1 MVCVCFKFVSLAHV
15 KDTLAS
21 YLLLGVLFFIPPTG
35 KFSQA
40 LDSLVQQRARPSNT
54 LLIDETHFQ
63 ENPNL
68 VKMLDLQF
76 ATHKM
81 DLLIRQNRLTEVVVE
96 GKKVMEKFPDQWNV
110 HNVIVD
116 GLLRSGSVFSGA
128 EVAASTDAK
137 QLVFPQQDLSAL
149 LQDLYPVSDASTE
162 IRANNNVII
171 TPAVLTAVHQHVAY
185 LHTLQAD
192 QPKLRGPYLAELHL
206 LTQYT
211 HYLQSTPE
219 RASLSNLWPAAPNS
233 SASEIS
239 ELSTGLDTS
248 NVLHSL
254 VLQCVSLIAAYVR
267 RFSTKQ
273 CCFSDV
279 KPYICATLTLETA
292 ILPVASGTSAT
303 AVLFNNLRQWGITGR
318 AEKLTI
324 LQDAMDTATALATT
338 KTVGATSTP
347 VLAGGENS
355 AVSAPAAPPA
365 APVVV
370 PEEAE
375 EEGEQDETEETAA
388 TAGATGAA
396 AGGEGAAA
404 AAKKKV

>member
-1 MVCVCFKFVSLAHV
+1 M
-15 KDTLAS
+15 
-21 YLLLGVLFFIPPTG
+21 
-35 KFSQA
+35 
-40 LDSLVQQRARPSNT
+40 QQRSRPSNT

-76 ATHKM
+76 AIHKM

-96 GKKVMEKFPDQWNV
+96 GKKVLEKFPDQWNV
-110 HNVIVD
+110 HKVIMD
-116 GLLRSGSVFSGA
+116 GILRSGSVFGSA

-137 QLVFPQQDLSAL
+137 QLVFPQQNLSAL
-149 LQDLYPVSDASTE
+149 LQDLYPAGDATTE
-162 IRANNNVII
+162 SRANNHLII
-171 TPAVLTAVHQHVAY
+171 TPAVVTAVHQHVAY
-185 LHTLQAD
+185 LHTQQAA

-211 HYLQSTPE
+211 QFLLSTPE
-219 RASLSNLWPAAPNS
+219 RASFSNLWPAA
-233 SASEIS
+233 SA
-239 ELSTGLDTS
+239 GLDLPDLSIGLNAS

-254 VLQCVSLIAAYVR
+254 VLQCVTLIAAYVR

-279 KPYICATLTLETA
+279 KPYICAALTLETA
-292 ILPVASGTSAT
+292 ILPASAGTSAT
-303 AVLFNNLRQWGITGR
+303 AVLFSNLRQWGIAGR

-324 LQDAMDTATALATT
+324 LQDAMDTATALATA
-338 KTVGATSTP
+338 KAVGATTAS
-347 VLAGGENS
+347 VGVENS
-355 AVSAPAAPPA
+355 AVTAPTAPPA

-370 PEEAE
+370 PEEVE
-375 EEGEQDETEETAA
+375 EEGEQDEAEVTAA

-396 AGGEGAAA
+396 AGGEGTAA
-404 AAKKKV
+404 AAKKKVQMSSFSFLSLVWSDDTSTKFTFHSIFFI